1 MLRLLGLARVIRS
14 MEFWQVFIVINALA
28 ALFVVWPTIYVSKK
42 YRKEL
47 RSAARTETN
56 SAVYED
62 HFEDLE
68 RTRSRG
74 EINEA
79 EMKALREDLEKTMIE
94 ENDMGLDAED
104 RPIIATFKS
113 RLPVLCLVLALPIF
127 SFILYSQFGAKKDW
141 EIYELVQERQQSTS
155 QEEFKERTTELIL
168 ALQDRL
174 KEKPKN
180 VQNWYVLGMAAVE
193 NQMFDEGVRA
203 FRQILEIQ
211 PDAPQVKAELAQ
223 ALFLRAGNTI
233 TPEVRQHTKE
243 ALDSA
248 PNMPTALG
256 LAGID
261 AFRSGRYDEAVS
273 FWQRALVQLDPNSS
287 AARALKGGISQAQA
301 ALSKSGGSK
310 KKVASASGPSLKVK
324 VSLDG
329 AKAKVNSDDAVFIYA
344 RAWQGPK
351 MPLAIKKVKVSDLP
365 LEVTLDSSMSMTQG
379 MDLTS
384 FPQVEVVAR
393 VSSSG
398 SAITQAGDW
407 QAAQGPIIV
416 ASQKDTVQLTIDSQV
431 E

>member
-1 MLRLLGLARVIRS
+1 
-14 MEFWQVFIVINALA
+14 MEFWQVFILINALA
-28 ALFVVWPTIYVSKK
+28 ALFVVWPTVYVSKK

-56 SAVYED
+56 SAVYQD

-74 EINEA
+74 EIDEA

-94 ENDMGLDAED
+94 ENDMGLDEED

-113 RLPVLCLVLALPIF
+113 RLPVLCLVLALPIA
-127 SFILYSQFGAKKDW
+127 SFILYNHFGAKEDW
-141 EIYELVQERQQSTS
+141 EIYELAMERNKSTTK
-155 QEEFKERTTELIL
+155 EELKERSTELIL

-174 KEKPKN
+174 KDKPKN
-180 VQNWYVLGMAAVE
+180 VQNWYVLGMTAVE
-193 NQMFDEGVRA
+193 QGMFDEGVRA
-203 FRQILEIQ
+203 FREILTIE
-211 PDAPQVKAELAQ
+211 PNAPQVKAELAQ

-233 TPEVRQHTKE
+233 TPEVRQHTNE
-243 ALDSA
+243 ALEAS

-261 AFRSGRYDEAVS
+261 AFRSGRYQDAVNY
-273 FWQRALVQLDPNSS
+273 WQRALVQLDPNSS
-287 AARALKGGISQAQA
+287 AARALSGGISQAQA
-301 ALSKSGGSK
+301 ALSKSGGTK
-310 KKVASASGPSLKVK
+310 KKNITASGPSLTVK
-324 VSLDG
+324 VSLDKE
-329 AKAKVNSDDAVFIYA
+329 KAKVSNDDTVFIYA

-351 MPLAIKKVKVSDLP
+351 LPLAIKKVKVSDLP
-365 LEVTLDSSMSMTQG
+365 IEVVLDSSMSMTQG

-398 SAITQAGDW
+398 SAITQPGDW
-407 QAAQGPIIV
+407 QAAEGPIIL
-416 ASQKDTVQLTIDSQV
+416 ASQKDTVSLTIDAQV